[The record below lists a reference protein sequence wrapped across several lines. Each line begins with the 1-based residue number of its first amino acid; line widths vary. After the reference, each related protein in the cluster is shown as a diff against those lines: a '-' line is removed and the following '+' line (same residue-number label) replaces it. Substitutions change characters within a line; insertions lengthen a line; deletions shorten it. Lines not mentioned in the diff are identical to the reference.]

1 MGPGSWL
8 AEGRHGGRKSDTV
21 HPFPGGDVPTRPRF
35 PLEDESSASFA
46 VDWHLTEHREQPTLD
61 VMRWLALLL
70 GHLIGCTPGLP
81 SQDLPSA
88 GEGGALHGAILLPLT
103 VRSTA
108 GLLGHV
114 WSPATRRVDTMRRA
128 VDGPTEKD
136 VTRQHVEVLMSID
149 LVANLGVQQQG
160 VGASVS
166 GQHRTDVAYSVD
178 ITGYETLAARPSG
191 YRSDSACCVNGV
203 VTSTCE
209 WGYVGRVLR
218 GSGKLRYLRRLQGN
232 ASANLGPVLQAGG
245 GARYELLDETTFE
258 DAFFAFVPEPLDA
271 LCERLEPGQEMV
283 TLKVPPPD
291 NCRCR
296 VYRADTAGS
305 KSALT
310 GYYPS
315 AEACFSAA
323 ASICQSETGK
333 VVACPATFHASDGSV
348 TSRDFATGNGAISP
362 TTGAPAA
369 APVSPPLAPE
379 PAVAPAAA
387 PPAPAAPR

>member
-1 MGPGSWL
+1 
-8 AEGRHGGRKSDTV
+8 
-21 HPFPGGDVPTRPRF
+21 
-35 PLEDESSASFA
+35 
-46 VDWHLTEHREQPTLD
+46 LTEHRGQPTLD
-61 VMRWLALLL
+61 VMRSLAFLLAGL
-70 GHLIGCTPGLP
+70 VGCSPGLP

-88 GEGGALHGAILLPLT
+88 GEGGALHGAVLLPLT

-128 VDGPTEKD
+128 VDGPTERD
-136 VTRQHVEVLMSID
+136 TTRQHVEVLMSID

-160 VGASVS
+160 VGVGVS
-166 GQHRTDVAYSVD
+166 GEHRTDIAYSVD

-191 YRSDSACCVNGV
+191 YRADSACCVNGV

-218 GSGKLRYLRRLQGN
+218 GSGKLRYLRRLQGE

-271 LCERLEPGQEMV
+271 LCDGLEPGQEMV
-283 TLKVPPPD
+283 AFKVAPPD
-291 NCRCR
+291 NCKCR

-323 ASICQSETGK
+323 ASICRSESGK
-333 VVACPATFHASDGSV
+333 VVACPATFHAPDGSV
-348 TSRDFATGNGAISP
+348 TSRDFATGEGALVPATAATSAPPASP
-362 TTGAPAA
+362 VVAGEPVPSPPAA
-369 APVSPPLAPE
+369 AP
-379 PAVAPAAA
+379 APAT
-387 PPAPAAPR
+387 PR